1 MVKAAHSQV
10 RGVQGRYFVIALPV
24 AAIFMAGAINRG
36 LPPGMPAAIAI
47 AGSLISGTAT
57 AAALFQAHW

>member
-1 MVKAAHSQV
+1 VDHV

-24 AAIFMAGAINRG
+24 TAIFMAGLINREW
-36 LPPGMPAAIAI
+36 PPGMLAAIAI

-57 AAALFQAHW
+57 AAALFYAHW